1 MTILLV
7 VLLLVLFVVFL
18 VLLVLDFG
26 GVWGW
31 LLLYA
36 VGAYGGVGVVG
47 GAVVPEGKDSTD
59 ISSFYTKEEQQES
72 STSISFNLHRTFY
85 KFVLIN

>member
-47 GAVVPEGKDSTD
+47 GAVVPEGKDST
-59 ISSFYTKEEQQES
+59 IKFLHQRRTTRIFYQ
-72 STSISFNLHRTFY
+72 Y
-85 KFVLIN
+85 

>member
-1 MTILLV
+1 MTIQLV

-18 VLLVLDFG
+18 VLLDFG

-72 STSISFNLHRTFY
+72 STSISFNLHRTFD